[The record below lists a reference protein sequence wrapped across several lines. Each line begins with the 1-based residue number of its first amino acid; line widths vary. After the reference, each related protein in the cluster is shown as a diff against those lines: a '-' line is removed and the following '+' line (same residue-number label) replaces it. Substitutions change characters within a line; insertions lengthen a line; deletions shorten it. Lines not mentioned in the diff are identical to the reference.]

1 MISTSFSAGVT
12 RTMGGIVAELVR
24 ALNSPRR
31 GPIPLTLSLSPG
43 TPLDVSS
50 EVEASIPELNISP
63 SWGADGLPANE
74 AAPAPSHV
82 VWGSMQRA
90 VQFFLDQS
98 ISVATMMMTGVQ
110 FGTGSSEAG
119 GDLPILPVSSAD

>member
-1 MISTSFSAGVT
+1 MCKSDIP
-12 RTMGGIVAELVR
+12 
-24 ALNSPRR
+24 SP
-31 GPIPLTLSLSPG
+31 
-43 TPLDVSS
+43 S
-50 EVEASIPELNISP
+50 EVEASSPELGISP
-63 SWGADGLPANE
+63 SWGADDLPANE
-74 AAPAPSHV
+74 AAPAPSQL

-110 FGTGSSEAG
+110 FGTGSSGAG